1 MNCELCGKE
10 TSHTTTVSVENSEIE
25 VCEECKAY
33 GKEVF
38 SADKVSSS
46 KEKVLQRIKNK
57 KRRKPSSSLDSESE
71 KELAFDYSERI
82 EGARIEQDLTQ
93 EELAKEINE
102 KKSVIAKLEKSDMR
116 PSENLRQ
123 KLEQTLDIELL
134 EEIETTTTKKSEET
148 GGLTIGD
155 LIEEES

>member
-10 TSHTTTVSVENSEIE
+10 TSHITTVSVENSELE

-38 SADKVSSS
+38 SSDKVSSS

-82 EGARIEQDLTQ
+82 ERARIEQDLTQ